1 MNIMDKMKLDIDAK
15 HFKKRKIVRR
25 SNLRY
30 GKVYIYTDAD
40 PDG

>member
-1 MNIMDKMKLDIDAK
+1 MDRIKLNVDVK
-15 HFKKRKIVRR
+15 HFNKRKIVRR

-30 GKVYIYTDAD
+30 EKVYIYTDAD